1 MTTFLGGMQSS
12 ACSPKQDCDKK
23 YFLNI
28 AEIFRIKKGLARG
41 MVDTRKKY
49 PKLPQYTQNLKGR
62 SIQQVIYRIT
72 ITVTQSSLLYTVYP
86 KLIVT
91 YFG

>member
-1 MTTFLGGMQSS
+1 MTTFLGSTQSS

-41 MVDTRKKY
+41 MVDMRKKY
-49 PKLPQYTQNLKGR
+49 PKLKGTQHTA
-62 SIQQVIYRIT
+62 SDIQNNHNCNPVKSPLYRI
-72 ITVTQSSLLYTVYP
+72 S
-86 KLIVT
+86 KT
-91 YFG
+91 YHHLF